1 MYTIDTAFYFFHT
14 VCLFVCF
21 ISSSLESFCLISSPA
36 SEGYVYLNRFII
48 KSLYKPK
55 YYRNIGSEYKAW
67 LHFPC
72 QPKHARQLYVLDV
85 NDNPPIFQ
93 SKSYSATVSEVSV
106 KSHVWP
112 LRALTSLSKPCLSFQ
127 ATAVGSN
134 VLTVTAID
142 ADGTTENKRLVYSIL
157 VSIYLYIWNMQ

>member
-1 MYTIDTAFYFFHT
+1 ME
-14 VCLFVCF
+14 
-21 ISSSLESFCLISSPA
+21 SLCLILSPA
-36 SEGYVYLNRFII
+36 SEGYVYLNNFII
-48 KSLYKPK
+48 NSLYKPK
-55 YYRNIGSEYKAW
+55 YYRNNVTAYKAW

-93 SKSYSATVSEVSV
+93 SKSYSATVSEVCIM
-106 KSHVWP
+106 SHVWP

-127 ATAVGSN
+127 AMAVGSN

-142 ADGTTENKRLVYSIL
+142 ADATTENKRITYSIL
-157 VSIYLYIWNMQ
+157 VSLEWFLYIWNTQ